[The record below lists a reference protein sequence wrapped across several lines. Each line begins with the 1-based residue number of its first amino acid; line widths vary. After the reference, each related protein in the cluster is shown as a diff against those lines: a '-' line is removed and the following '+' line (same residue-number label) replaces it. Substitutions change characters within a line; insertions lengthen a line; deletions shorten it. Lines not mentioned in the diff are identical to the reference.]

1 MVDVIRSDISVLE
14 DDIFDDEQPNDI
26 LKVSVPA
33 LEQGFATYGNF
44 QLVGNGKVTNGY
56 CGKFHALYVC
66 SREDLHRL
74 ITLDGVNFA
83 GKVFFKPNFS
93 SCDKPSCP
101 LCYKFGWA
109 VREARMIELRLK
121 EAGKRFG
128 LVEHIVCSVPLRN
141 YGLSYEVLRVK
152 AVKALMVRGVVGGV
166 LIFHGFRYNERRLWY
181 WSPHFH
187 CLGLILGGYGRCR
200 GCRKVCFESCGGF
213 KSMVK
218 RFYAKDGFVVRVL
231 GKRKSVYHTAWYQL
245 NHASVKV
252 GVVRFHVAT
261 WFGVCSY
268 RKLKVT
274 VEYKKAVCPI
284 CQHDLVEHSYHGNK
298 PDILALSSS
307 DRGSC
312 VLRRGF
318 ADLVEGGRVVWVE
331 SVKRGSGNYE

>member
-1 MVDVIRSDISVLE
+1 MIDYKNLDSSVLE
-14 DDIFDDEQPNDI
+14 DDVFDDVESE
-26 LKVSVPA
+26 VSVPA
-33 LEQGFATYGNF
+33 LEHGFARYGDF
-44 QLVGNGKVTNGY
+44 ELVGQGKVTNGN
-56 CGKFHALYVC
+56 CGKFRALYAC

-74 ITLDGVNFA
+74 IMLDGVNFA
-83 GKVFFKPNFS
+83 GKVYFKPNFF

-101 LCYKFGWA
+101 ICYKFGWA
-109 VREARMIELRLK
+109 VREARRIELRLK
-121 EAGKRFG
+121 EADKRFG
-128 LVEHIVCSVPLRN
+128 LVEHVVCSVAPRD
-141 YGLSYEVLRVK
+141 YGLSFEGLRLK
-152 AVKALMVRGVVGGV
+152 AIQALAVRGVVGGV

-187 CLGLILGGYGRCR
+187 CLGFLLGGYKCR
-200 GCRKVCFESCGGF
+200 GCKRKSNCLKGCGGF
-213 KSMVK
+213 DDRSYQT
-218 RFYAKDGFVVRVL
+218 FLKDGWYVKVL

-252 GVVRFHVAT
+252 GVKRFHVAT

-331 SVKRGSGNYE
+331 VVRHGFG